1 VRLFKNSR
9 KVRAMAKLAYS
20 IVVVVLGL
28 LGGFWL
34 VSGEYTKS
42 AADSGFVCFMLLIL
56 IAEKVGVWENDK

>member
-1 VRLFKNSR
+1 
-9 KVRAMAKLAYS
+9 MAKLAYS